1 MNIDLLKN
9 TWSIAR
15 LQNKQRVNRTALGY
29 IWVFLPQILF
39 ITVATLV
46 FTLISGQK
54 SVSHALYVLVGM
66 IFWVYFSEGYLPYA
80 QQFSDG
86 RGLFLNL
93 KVSYLFLPITN
104 FFRCFQIFLPLII
117 LVSFVFIL
125 TGQINIWLTPYFIL
139 CFFLG
144 GMASSFIPLIFSY
157 LSLILKDFHPISV
170 LFSQLL
176 FFLSPI
182 GWVHINFPPLIFLNK
197 LNAVAVTINLLRS
210 ILNEDLETSFYLF
223 TNLVLVGLF
232 SLFLAVALHKIFK
245 KQITLRI

>member
-1 MNIDLLKN
+1 MNIELFKN
-9 TWSIAR
+9 AWYIAR
-15 LQNKQRVNRTALGY
+15 LQNKQRVNRTVLGY

-66 IFWVYFSEGYLPYA
+66 VFWVYFTEGYQPYA

-104 FFRCFQIFLPLII
+104 FFRCLQIFLPLVI
-117 LVSFVFIL
+117 LVSFVFVL
-125 TGQINIWLTPYFIL
+125 TDQINIWLTPYFIL

-144 GMASSFIPLIFSY
+144 GLASALIPLIFSY

-182 GWVHINFPPLIFLNK
+182 GWVNINFPPLIILNK
-197 LNAVAVTINLLRS
+197 LNAVAITINLLRS
-210 ILNEDLETSFYLF
+210 ILDYDLEASLYLF
-223 TNLVLVGLF
+223 TNLVFVGVF
-232 SLFLAVALHKIFK
+232 SLLFILTLHKTFK
-245 KQITLRI
+245 KEITLRM